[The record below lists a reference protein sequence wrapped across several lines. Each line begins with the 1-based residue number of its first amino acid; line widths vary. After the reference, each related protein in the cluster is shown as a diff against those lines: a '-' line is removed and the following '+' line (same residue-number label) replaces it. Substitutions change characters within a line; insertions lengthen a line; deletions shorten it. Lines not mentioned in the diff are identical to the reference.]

1 MSVCAQS
8 AWSLDLIQLTLLTPA
23 GQRPAAIVSPY
34 AGTTRDVLESALDI
48 FGYPIVLRSIFIA
61 YLITTHFNV
70 TFGLY
75 DTHDQCS
82 GLAIVYCMLS
92 DSVKQGY
99 ACIFKRNAVKI

>member
-1 MSVCAQS
+1 MPN
-8 AWSLDLIQLTLLTPA
+8 LDLTLLTPA

-75 DTHDQCS
+75 DYGQ
-82 GLAIVYCMLS
+82 CMLS
-92 DSVKQGY
+92 DSVKRTIWVMLMLQKFNTWASMLY
-99 ACIFKRNAVKI
+99 LL

>member
-8 AWSLDLIQLTLLTPA
+8 AWSVDLKLTQLTNIHLTPI

-61 YLITTHFNV
+61 
-70 TFGLY
+70 
-75 DTHDQCS
+75 
-82 GLAIVYCMLS
+82 
-92 DSVKQGY
+92 
-99 ACIFKRNAVKI
+99 